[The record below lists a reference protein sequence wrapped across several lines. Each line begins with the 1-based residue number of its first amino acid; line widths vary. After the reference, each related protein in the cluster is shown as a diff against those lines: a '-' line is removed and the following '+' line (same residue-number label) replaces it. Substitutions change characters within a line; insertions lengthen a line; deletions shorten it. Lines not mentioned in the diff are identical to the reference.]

1 MEEGSID
8 VDAVIVSLVLVNVH
22 SYIIQCEIMVTSI
35 VSSYSVV
42 SIGFVIFPLDA
53 LINRW
58 LITLYIL
65 KCNTFTLQITG
76 AKWATFCVS
85 PGLHLHVLQSYSWG
99 QKSIICIYQYS
110 HYSWLGFDHKN
121 YPHGKCFAILQVEKH

>member
-1 MEEGSID
+1 VNTLKKIMEERSID

-53 LINRW
+53 LINR
-58 LITLYIL
+58 
-65 KCNTFTLQITG
+65 
-76 AKWATFCVS
+76 
-85 PGLHLHVLQSYSWG
+85 
-99 QKSIICIYQYS
+99 
-110 HYSWLGFDHKN
+110 
-121 YPHGKCFAILQVEKH
+121 